1 MGPCQ
6 SGVRIN
12 LRVRAATRADRH
24 PLDRSPSSFRYW
36 IGPKMSTLRKDKSKL
51 RLGRKRGRKSVSAV
65 VEIDNKDSGG
75 DVALRSK
82 RVLIERL
89 GRLMAA
95 KQFSA
100 RSLSRAAGLADTYV
114 NDVLIRKNLNP
125 SYTSVQSIA
134 KVLGT

>member
-36 IGPKMSTLRKDKSKL
+36 IGPKMSTLTKDKSKL
-51 RLGRKRGRKSVSAV
+51 RFGRKSVSPV
-65 VEIDNKDSGG
+65 VVIDNKDSGG

-100 RSLSRAAGLADTYV
+100 RS
-114 NDVLIRKNLNP
+114 
-125 SYTSVQSIA
+125 
-134 KVLGT
+134 